1 MNQDIAMLT
10 RNWRATLS
18 ATRQQLAETY
28 RANPQP
34 QVYLRQ
40 HSLAVDRLIE
50 SMWNILGLGQ
60 QASLVAVGGYGRG
73 QLFPASDIDV
83 LILLPDPAP
92 SGLEDTISHFI
103 SMMWDIGLEVGHSV
117 RTVAHCLTE
126 AGSDITIE
134 TNLLENR
141 LVAGNAPLYQSMV
154 TALDRARDPL
164 AFFEGKT
171 LEQQQRHIR
180 HFGAT
185 NNLEPNIKESP
196 GGLRDLQTIL
206 WIGKAIGLGDNWDA
220 LSRRGLL
227 TLAETRL
234 IKHSEKQL
242 MRLRIDLHLLAR
254 RREDRL
260 IFDLQQQMGKALNLT
275 DTPHLRASEQ
285 VMQMYYRAA
294 KTVSQL
300 NGILLPTLRGRI
312 YSQIPR
318 VTEPLNDRFYSVN
331 GMLGIRQPDLF
342 EKMPGAILEAFLM
355 LQRHPELTG
364 FAPRML
370 RALWHARARINE
382 RFRRDPA
389 NRAMFLEILRS
400 PGLTRT
406 LRRMNLYGVLGKYL
420 PNFGRIVGQM
430 QHDLFHVYTVDEHI
444 LMVVRNLRRF
454 AISAFNHEYPFLSR
468 LINDFE
474 RPEILYIAGLFHDIA
489 KGRGGDHSE
498 LGRADAREF
507 CETHLLSADDTD
519 LVEWLVSMHLT
530 MSSVAQK
537 QDIYDPETV
546 SAFAAQVGTPR
557 RLVAL
562 YLLTVADIRGTS
574 PKVWNAWKAK
584 LLEDLFQSTLR
595 HLEHGGK
602 VDRNSE
608 LEERQHQAR
617 AMLRL
622 HAIPDGVQDALW
634 KTLDTVYFLRHEARE
649 IAWHA
654 RVLNRVITTS
664 VPVVKARLSDDREG
678 LQVLVYTPDQPELF
692 VRICAFFGRTNYS
705 IADAKI
711 YTTRHGYALD
721 TFHVF
726 IPEHDQGGD
735 YRDMIN
741 FIEFELAASLAAPN
755 ADLSTGSGRISR
767 HLKYFPITPQVL
779 IRPDDRSDFHVV
791 SIVAGDRPGL
801 LARIARVLTDHG
813 LNVHSAKIMTLGSRV
828 EDSFLVTGPGLN
840 EDKRVVQLEGALIK
854 ALHV

>member
-1 MNQDIAMLT
+1 MDAADALT
-10 RNWRATLS
+10 RNWRATLT
-18 ATRQQLAETY
+18 AARQRIADEY
-28 RANPQP
+28 RADPQP
-34 QVYLRQ
+34 ERYLKR
-40 HSLAVDRLIE
+40 HSQTVDQLIE
-50 SMWNILGLGQ
+50 SMWSVLGLGQ
-60 QASLVAVGGYGRG
+60 QAALVAVGGFGRG
-73 QLFPASDIDV
+73 QLFPSSDIDLLV
-83 LILLPDPAP
+83 LLPTPTPA
-92 SGLEDTISHFI
+92 GLEDTVSHFI
-103 SMMWDIGLEVGHSV
+103 SLMWDVGLEVGHSV
-117 RTVAHCLTE
+117 RTVEQCLSE
-126 AGSDITIE
+126 AGGDITIE
-134 TNLLENR
+134 TNLLESR
-141 LVAGNAPLYQSMV
+141 LVAGNMPLYRMLETRLEQH
-154 TALDRARDPL
+154 RDPL

-171 LEQQQRHIR
+171 LEQQQRHLR

-206 WIGKAIGLGDNWDA
+206 WIGKAIGLGGNWDA
-220 LSRRGLL
+220 LARRGIL

-260 IFDLQQQMGKALNLT
+260 IFDLQQQMGKTLDLA
-275 DTPHLRASEQ
+275 DTPAKRASEQ
-285 VMQMYYRAA
+285 VMQLFYRAA

-300 NGILLPTLRGRI
+300 NGILLPTLQARI
-312 YSQIPR
+312 YSQVPR
-318 VTEPLNDRFYSVN
+318 VVDNLNDRFYSVN
-331 GMLGIRQPDLF
+331 GMLGIRQNDLF
-342 EKMPGAILEAFLM
+342 EKQPGAILEAFLM

-389 NRAMFLEILRS
+389 NRATFLEILRS
-400 PGLTRT
+400 PGLTRA

-468 LINDFE
+468 LINDFD
-474 RPEILYIAGLFHDIA
+474 RPEVLYVAGLFHDIA

-507 CETHLLSADDTD
+507 CENHGLSKEDTD
-519 LVEWLVSMHLT
+519 LVEWLVSRHLT

-546 SAFAAQVGTPR
+546 ARFAADVATPR
-557 RLVAL
+557 RLAAL

-584 LLEDLFQSTLR
+584 LLEDLYHSTLR
-595 HLEHGGK
+595 HLANGGK

-622 HAIPDGVQDALW
+622 HAIPEGAQDNLW
-634 KTLDTVYFLRHEARE
+634 SRLDTVYFLRHEARE

-654 RVLNRVITTS
+654 RVLNHLVDTP
-664 VPVVKARLSDDREG
+664 VPVVRARLSDDREG

-726 IPEHDQGGD
+726 IPEHDKGGN

-741 FIEFELAASLAAPN
+741 FIEFELASALAAPQ
-755 ADLSTGSGRISR
+755 ADLSAGSGRISR
-767 HLKYFPITPQVL
+767 HLKHFPITPQVL

-791 SIVAGDRPGL
+791 SLVAGDRPGL
-801 LARIARVLTDHG
+801 LARVASVLTEHG
-813 LNVHSAKIMTLGSRV
+813 LNVHSAKIMTLGGRV
-828 EDSFLVTGPGLN
+828 EDSFLVTGPGLG
-840 EDKRVVQLEGALIK
+840 DAKQVIQLEAALIK
-854 ALHV
+854 ALRI